1 MRCSKLMATII
12 VLMIGASIA
21 QAQWTTAPGAVAEQN
36 DFGMVDYSNRVITAT
51 GIGAVPPNAPN
62 VGAARANAI
71 RAAKVDALRN
81 LVEAVKAVRITSETT
96 VSNNMVGSD
105 VIRTKVEAMVRGAQ
119 QVGDVKYLSDASV
132 EMTMSVPMSGIM
144 DVVLPTTATAAPP
157 PAGEATAA
165 TGVPAEAVPA
175 EAAPVAPAIV
185 GQPITGLIID
195 TRGLGIKPSM
205 SPRVLADDGSVLYG
219 PGKYPRDFAV
229 TQGVVGYHKDIEA
242 AKGDARVAGNPLTIK
257 GTRTSGTLATD
268 VIISMSAAQQAAGFD
283 GFAEAVGNC
292 RVMFILD

>member
-1 MRCSKLMATII
+1 MWYSKLITTIP
-12 VLMIGASIA
+12 VLLISVSITH
-21 QAQWTTAPGAVAEQN
+21 AQWGAGAVTEEN
-36 DFGMVDYSNRVITAT
+36 EFGQVNYSERMVRAT
-51 GIGAVPPNAPN
+51 GIGAVNPNAAS
-62 VGAARANAI
+62 VGAARAGAI
-71 RAAKVDALRN
+71 TAARMDAYRRL
-81 LVEAVKAVRITSETT
+81 LEAVKGVRVNSETT
-96 VSNNMVGSD
+96 VRNSMVEND
-105 VIRTKVEAMVRGAQ
+105 VIRTEVDGMVRGANR
-119 QVGDVKYLSDASV
+119 VGDVKYLSDTSV
-132 EMTMSVPMSGIM
+132 EVTLEVPLSGIM
-144 DVVLPTTATAAPP
+144 DVVLPTTAAAAPP

-165 TGVPAEAVPA
+165 TGVAAEAVPA

>member
-1 MRCSKLMATII
+1 MRCFKLMATII

-21 QAQWTTAPGAVAEQN
+21 QAQWTPGAVAEQN
-36 DFGMVDYSNRVITAT
+36 EFGVVDYSQREIVAT

-71 RAAKVDALRN
+71 RAARVDALRN
-81 LVEAVKAVRITSETT
+81 LVEAVKAVRVTSETT
-96 VSNNMVGSD
+96 VNNNMVEND
-105 VIRTKVEAMVRGAQ
+105 IVRTKVEAMVRGAQ
-119 QVGDVKYLSDASV
+119 QVGDIKYLSDASV
-132 EMTMSVPMSGIM
+132 EVTMSVPMSGIM
-144 DVVLPTTATAAPP
+144 DVVLPTTATAALPP
-157 PAGEATAA
+157 VGEATGALA
-165 TGVPAEAVPA
+165 AVPA
-175 EAAPVAPAIV
+175 ETVPVAPAIA

-205 SPRVLADDGSVLYG
+205 SPQVLADDGSVLYG

-257 GTRTSGTLATD
+257 GTRTSGTLGTD
-268 VIISMSAAQQAAGFD
+268 VIISMSDAQQAAGFD
-283 GFAEAVGNC
+283 GFAEAIGNC